1 MNKQKNSRKIELSI
15 KNYIQYN
22 IPKRNIVGNAFTL
35 FARA

>member
-1 MNKQKNSRKIELSI
+1 MNKKNYLSIEFSI
-15 KNYIQYN
+15 KNYIEYN